1 MMSSPAGAQMQ
12 KSGHQLSAQTNKE
25 KRVGTFRQPMKAW
38 QRVKHTR
45 RLRVIEKDR
54 QRAALTIELQAHA
67 VVDLVVLKSDVVLV
81 DGVPFLNPQLLRP
94 RTRLRREE
102 LLQITDRII
111 FVALDANLLAEAVI
125 ANSVGAKQQAH
136 T

>member
-1 MMSSPAGAQMQ
+1 MSSTAGAQLE

-25 KRVGTFRQPMKAW
+25 KQVGTFRQPMKAW
-38 QRVKHTR
+38 QRVQHTG
-45 RLRVIEKDR
+45 RLRVIEEDR
-54 QRAALTIELQAHA
+54 QRAVLTIQLQAHA
-67 VVDLVVLKSDVVLV
+67 VVDLVVLQSDVVLV

-111 FVALDANLLAEAVI
+111 FVAFDANLFAEAVI
-125 ANSVGAKQQAH
+125 ANSVGARQQAH